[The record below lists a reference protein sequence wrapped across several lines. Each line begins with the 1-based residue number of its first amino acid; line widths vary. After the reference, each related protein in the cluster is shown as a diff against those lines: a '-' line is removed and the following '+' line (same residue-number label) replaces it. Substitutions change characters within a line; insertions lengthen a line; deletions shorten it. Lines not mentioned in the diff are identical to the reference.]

1 MAIIVL
7 TAGHGG
13 KDPGAV
19 NGSTTEAERM
29 TTLRNATKQA
39 LQDLGHT
46 VITDGYGRENLSLN
60 DAIKLI
66 PKGAVA
72 IELHTNA
79 AATPKAGGVE
89 VISNAKHMRLSQDI
103 AAEIAATLE
112 IPTRRA
118 NGWYDYQKTGRTLG
132 YCRAGGII
140 VEAFFISNP
149 EELAKFNA
157 RYWAVARGIAAAVD
171 RYFK

>member
-46 VITDGYGRENLSLN
+46 VITDGYGRENLTL
-60 DAIKLI
+60 AEAVKLI
-66 PKGAVA
+66 P
-72 IELHTNA
+72 HF
-79 AATPKAGGVE
+79 PF
-89 VISNAKHMRLSQDI
+89 MRN
-103 AAEIAATLE
+103 TLK
-112 IPTRRA
+112 
-118 NGWYDYQKTGRTLG
+118 Y
-132 YCRAGGII
+132 GII
-140 VEAFFISNP
+140 NTHHQGAPI
-149 EELAKFNA
+149 
-157 RYWAVARGIAAAVD
+157 YM
-171 RYFK
+171 